1 MGIYGAINAAISG
14 LTAQSRALENISG
27 NVANSQT
34 VGFKRLDT
42 TFSEMVA
49 GSGGGTQAKQQS
61 GTTAA
66 TSRATNTVAGPIV
79 QAQVDTY
86 MAINGPGYFVVT
98 QASDVVDGKTT
109 FADTQYYTRAGDFER
124 DQYGYLVNS
133 SGYYLKGFPLD
144 PLTGNAIGDAPSV
157 IQIDDKPMP
166 SKATTEMTYQAN
178 LPTFP
183 KTNRAV
189 AAGNTPG
196 SQYLQTGGSTSI
208 TTTSDITV
216 ADQQAFVDSSISG
229 GSKTIYDANGAP
241 VSVSLRWAQTS
252 ANTWN
257 LYYNTGETAPATATA
272 WSLVGE
278 VDFTASGVM
287 NTLTPSAPNTASA
300 TSFTIANLTVG
311 GVNAGNVELSF
322 DNGSL
327 TQFNDDAGI
336 VSSLDIQQNGYPAGQ
351 VVSLSIDEAGRITAS
366 YSNNQQRAVY
376 EIPIATFQAEQN
388 LRRVDGAAFAAT
400 PTSGEPKF
408 GEGGAVLANNLES
421 SNSDIAT
428 EFSKLIITQQ
438 AYSANSKVITSSD
451 KMLTDA
457 LNMIR

>member
-14 LTAQSRALENISG
+14 LAAQSRALENISG

-49 GSGGGTQAKQQS
+49 GGGGGTQAKQQS

-86 MAINGPGYFVVT
+86 MAINGSGYFVVT

-109 FADTQYYTRAGDFER
+109 FANTQYFTRAGDFER
-124 DQYGYLVNS
+124 DQSGYLVNS
-133 SGYYLKGFPLD
+133 SGYYLMGFPLD

-166 SKATTEMTYQAN
+166 SKGTTEVSYQAN

-189 AAGNTPG
+189 AAGNVAG
-196 SQYLQTGGSTSI
+196 SQRL
-208 TTTSDITV
+208 DPAITV
-216 ADQQAFVDSSISG
+216 GDPIATGQETAFLNSSISG
-229 GSKTIYDANGAP
+229 GSKTVYDQNGAP
-241 VSVSLRWAQTS
+241 INVSLRWALTDETTR
-252 ANTWN
+252 TWS
-257 LYYNTGETAPATATA
+257 LYYSNPDAAGDPWLHAGQVSFDVSGANAT
-272 WSLVGE
+272 
-278 VDFTASGVM
+278 
-287 NTLTPSAPNTASA
+287 P
-300 TSFTIANLTVG
+300 TSFTIPALTAPTSP
-311 GVNAGNVELSF
+311 AGDIELSF
-322 DNGSL
+322 DNGTL
-327 TQFNDDAGI
+327 TQFNDAGGL

-351 VVSLSIDEAGRITAS
+351 IVSLSIDEAGRITAS
-366 YSNNQQRAVY
+366 YSNNQQRPVF
-376 EIPIATFQAEQN
+376 EIPIATFKAEQN